1 MGDNA
6 QSNQEILRLKKPWQ
20 HNQNS
25 IWLASSVSLK
35 RNIEKFKF
43 PGKLDVERKKQIVS
57 LVGREHLTL
66 DQLSHP
72 TLIKAENLNFLDKEY
87 LVEHFFTISDF
98 HQTGIGEA
106 FIIDD
111 SGELVTVLNLSDH
124 IAFYIIDG
132 KEDIEGAWNKLMK
145 IETALGKNLAYSFSR
160 KFGFLTSSLGE
171 CGTALQVT
179 TYLQL
184 PALLHLGK
192 IDEILEKEA
201 DESYL
206 IMGIQGSPSE
216 IIGDVF
222 AIQNAYTLGITEENI
237 LSSIRTLTTKL
248 MTEENAARKSIE
260 MTQNTM
266 IIDKVSRS
274 FGILLYSYQ
283 IEAIEALN
291 AISLC
296 KLGVSMGWVSGITEG
311 ELNQLFFNCRR
322 AHLLG
327 QFNEKVT
334 QEEISHKRAEY
345 IHKALKN
352 AKLLV

>member
-1 MGDNA
+1 MGDNSR
-6 QSNQEILRLKKPWQ
+6 SNDDVLRLKKPWL
-20 HNQNS
+20 HNDNS

-43 PGKLDVERKKQIVS
+43 PGKLDIERKKQILS
-57 LVGREHLTL
+57 LVGKEHLAI
-66 DQLSHP
+66 DQLSNP
-72 TLIKAENLNFLDKEY
+72 KLIRAEDLNFLDKEY

-98 HQTGIGEA
+98 YQTGSGEA

-111 SGELVTVLNLSDH
+111 TGELITVLNLSDH
-124 IAFYIIDG
+124 IAFHIIDG
-132 KEDIEGAWNKLMK
+132 KGNIEATWSKLVK
-145 IETALGKNLAYSFSR
+145 IETALGKKLAYSFSP

-179 TYLQL
+179 TYIQL

-192 IDEILEKEA
+192 IDEVLEKEA

-222 AIQNAYTLGITEENI
+222 AIQNAYTLGVTEENI
-237 LSSIRTLTTKL
+237 ISSIRTLTTKL
-248 MTEENAARKSIE
+248 ITEENEARKSI
-260 MTQNTM
+260 QNSRNAM
-266 IIDKVSRS
+266 VMDKVSRA

-296 KLGVSMGWVSGITEG
+296 KLGVAMGWISGITEG

-327 QFNEKVT
+327 QFNEKIS
-334 QEEISHKRAEY
+334 QEEMPHKRAQY
-345 IHKALKN
+345 IHKTLKN
-352 AKLLV
+352 VKLLV

>member
-1 MGDNA
+1 MGDNFRSINDL
-6 QSNQEILRLKKPWQ
+6 QQLKKSWL
-20 HNQNS
+20 HNKNA
-25 IWLASSVSLK
+25 IWIASSISLK

-43 PGKLDVERKKQIVS
+43 PIKLDIERKKQIVS
-57 LVGREHLTL
+57 LVGKEHLAIN
-66 DQLSHP
+66 QLSNP
-72 TLIKAENLNFLDKEY
+72 KLLKAEELNFLDKEY
-87 LVEHFFTISDF
+87 LVEHFFTTSDF
-98 HQTGIGEA
+98 YQTGAGEA

-111 SGELVTVLNLSDH
+111 SGELITVFNLTDH
-124 IAFYIIDG
+124 LTFYILDT
-132 KEDIEGAWNKLMK
+132 KDDLEGAWSKLAK
-145 IETALGKNLAYSFSR
+145 IETALGGNLTYSFSP

-184 PALLHLGK
+184 SALLHLGK
-192 IDEILEKEA
+192 IDDVLEKEA
-201 DESYL
+201 DDSFT

-216 IIGDVF
+216 IIGDLF
-222 AIQNAYTLGITEENI
+222 AIQNTYTLGVTEENI
-237 LSSIRTLTTKL
+237 LSSIRSLTSKL
-248 MTEENAARKSIE
+248 ISKENEARNSIRQS
-260 MTQNTM
+260 QNAM
-266 IIDKVSRS
+266 IIDKVSRA

-296 KLGVSMGWVSGITEG
+296 KLGVTMGWISGITEE

-322 AHLLG
+322 AHLLN
-327 QFNEKVT
+327 QFDSKIP
-334 QEEISHKRAEY
+334 QEEIPHKRAEY